1 MAALTRP
8 PVETTLYIVTA
19 VLTVVWSVWTY
30 LWWEEKAGL
39 SEETAFRFLLIVAP
53 SSYFLLVV
61 ISGWYTVPT
70 LRLDLA
76 TLVLLDATTVLCSGF
91 LAVLGNVGRINHR
104 RLYIDVLVAY
114 NLVSIIL
121 VGAVYLVR
129 YSPVLTARLSA
140 IASQM
145 TRIDFFSFAWVGA
158 QTGQP
163 DLLGILN
170 KLFIAL
176 LSYIPVSVI
185 RFTGQV
191 RRRRRMERD
200 IESLKSKVDALE
212 RMLAEHREGVAK

>member
-1 MAALTRP
+1 M
-8 PVETTLYIVTA
+8 ETTIYIITA

-39 SEETAFRFLLIVAP
+39 SEETPLRFLLIVAP

-61 ISGWYTVPT
+61 ISGWYSVPSF
-70 LRLDLA
+70 RLDLA
-76 TLVLLDATTVLCSGF
+76 VLVLLDATTVICSGL
-91 LAVLGNVGRINHR
+91 LAVLSTIGRVNLR
-104 RLYIDVLVAY
+104 RLYIDVLIIY
-114 NLVSIIL
+114 NLICLFLIA
-121 VGAVYLVR
+121 AVYIVR
-129 YSPVLTARLSA
+129 NNPALIAKLSM

-145 TRIDFFSFAWVGA
+145 TRIDFFSFAWIGG
-158 QTGQP
+158 QTGPP

-185 RFTGQV
+185 RFAGQV

-200 IESLKSKVDALE
+200 IESLKSRIDVLE
-212 RMLAEHREGVAK
+212 RMLADHREGVAK